1 MRLRLIQ
8 TRLVLTTIQYR
19 VICGEKYSRRQGPC
33 EPRTN
38 FSHANKSWLTV
49 LIFLQFLRY
58 ILMPHSNANTA
69 LNPFNMLHFSV
80 KNFLKHMFNKS
91 VVLEYQKYL
100 SNFICIINK
109 KNPKKIAAMS
119 LTIHFVPYMILYP
132 SSKRIILIRKLNP
145 FIKGK

>member
-100 SNFICIINK
+100 SNFICFID
-109 KNPKKIAAMS
+109 KKIQKKS
-119 LTIHFVPYMILYP
+119 QLCHW
-132 SSKRIILIRKLNP
+132 P
-145 FIKGK
+145 FILFHIWSYIRHWKGLY